1 MLVIDLFQQSL
12 IIVTV
17 TLGNY
22 LFSRSSKS
30 KTLVFNV
37 RFDPTLL
44 FDQQIK

>member
-22 LFSRSSKS
+22 LFSQSSKS

-44 FDQQIK
+44 FDEQIK

>member
-22 LFSRSSKS
+22 LFSRSKS